1 MVSAGA
7 SELDLSEVRFVKRIT
22 FGSLDPTAQ
31 RSDDGLEQSLAQLN
45 RCLDDYPRGRIIAK
59 EVAVNVVSV
68 NKGQQQL
75 MLEKVTYHVGFS
87 RRPDWLPASGG

>member
-1 MVSAGA
+1 MLSTA
-7 SELDLSEVRFVKRIT
+7 SSSLELSEVKFVKRIT

-31 RSDDGLEQSLAQLN
+31 RSDDGLEQSLALLN

-87 RRPDWLPASGG
+87 RRPEWITT

>member
-7 SELDLSEVRFVKRIT
+7 SGLDLSEVCFVKRIA

-31 RSDDGLEQSLAQLN
+31 RSDDGLDQSLALLN

-59 EVAVNVVSV
+59 EVAVNVVSI

-75 MLEKVTYHVGFS
+75 MLEKVTYHVGFP
-87 RRPDWLPASGG
+87 RRPDWLQT

>member
-1 MVSAGA
+1 MLTPA
-7 SELDLSEVRFVKRIT
+7 STSIDLSEVKFVKRIT
-22 FGSLDPTAQ
+22 FGSLDPAAQ
-31 RSDDGLEQSLAQLN
+31 RSDEGLEQSLATLN

-75 MLEKVTYHVGFS
+75 MLEKVTYHLGFP
-87 RRPDWLPASGG
+87 RRPDWLAQ

>member
-1 MVSAGA
+1 MLSTA
-7 SELDLSEVRFVKRIT
+7 STSLELSEVKFVKRIT

-31 RSDDGLEQSLAQLN
+31 RGDDGLEHSLALLN

-59 EVAVNVVSV
+59 EVSVNVVSV

-75 MLEKVTYHVGFS
+75 MLEKVTYHLGFA
-87 RRPDWLPASGG
+87 RRPDWLQS